1 MSENDVRFFWLFLF
15 YRPKIQSFFVQVPL
29 KCAIPYHPF
38 ARSIFFS
45 SFASFRRYNFWTIK
59 AQFVMKKRCKKG
71 YCPYYWPFFNH
82 FLRLDDN
89 FEANAL
95 KGVLIIQKM
104 YPRKRVKWQ
113 NSILG
118 LNSYKN
124 GLIFLIF

>member
-1 MSENDVRFFWLFLF
+1 MTSDFFGYFCSIDQKYKVFLF
-15 YRPKIQSFFVQVPL
+15 RCHLNVQSRIIHL
-29 KCAIPYHPF
+29 LDL
-38 ARSIFFS
+38 FFS

-59 AQFVMKKRCKKG
+59 AQFVMKKMCKKG
-71 YCPYYWPFFNH
+71 YCPYCWPFFNH

-118 LNSYKN
+118 INSCKN
-124 GLIFLIF
+124 GLIFLIFSNYS